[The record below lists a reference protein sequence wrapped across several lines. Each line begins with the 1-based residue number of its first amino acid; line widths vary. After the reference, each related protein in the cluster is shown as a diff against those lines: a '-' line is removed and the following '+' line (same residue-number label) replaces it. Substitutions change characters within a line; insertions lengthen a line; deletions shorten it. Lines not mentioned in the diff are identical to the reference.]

1 MPNATPPPNLEPL
14 LATVLHHTRAHLRAV
29 LALQRA
35 RHLDPNVQD
44 DPETVKACQAHFAA
58 LWRAKCALTAAN
70 LK

>member
-1 MPNATPPPNLEPL
+1 M
-14 LATVLHHTRAHLRAV
+14 RAV

-35 RHLDPNVQD
+35 RHLQPDQPD